1 MTRRTARLTTLGAT
15 VTGAMLWPIASSAQ
29 IQAAPGQTFAAP
41 ARSITISVSN
51 DLLYDTNVARGSD
64 DAAALR
70 GVKKEDVRTTAS
82 ADVDLVLPS
91 GGATF
96 TLAGAIGYTAY
107 ARNERLDR
115 ERIDLTGGADLPV
128 AFCRLA
134 PRARFARWQTALE
147 DLSIDLPAA
156 RSTENVQTTASGEA
170 ALSCGPE
177 IGLRSA
183 AFISYADTK
192 NSALTRRAQNV
203 QTLGYG
209 AGLSYANPSVGLIT
223 LFAARR
229 DFTYDSR
236 QDAGLPLPLEFSVTR
251 AGVKVDRRLGTRLQL
266 VASISHADTRL
277 PAGIR
282 AGRDL
287 DGVNWSL
294 AATLRIGERL
304 LFVLESERAIDSS
317 IGYFANF
324 VRTSSYGGSLT
335 YALSPFVHV
344 GATLSRRARAF
355 QVDAAQPAFALTA
368 DTIDEAAVRLDYARR
383 RIRLR
388 LNASYQRRDADRD
401 LYDYE
406 AALLSASV
414 SYFLKN

>member
-1 MTRRTARLTTLGAT
+1 
-15 VTGAMLWPIASSAQ
+15 MLWPIASSAQ
-29 IQAAPGQTFAAP
+29 IQATPRRTFAAP

-91 GGATF
+91 DGATF

-107 ARNERLDR
+107 ARNKRLDR
-115 ERIDLTGGADLPV
+115 EHIDLTGGADLPV
-128 AFCRLA
+128 AFCRLT
-134 PRARFARWQTALE
+134 PQARFARWQSALE

-156 RSTENVQTTASGEA
+156 QSTENVQTTGSGEA

-177 IGLRSA
+177 IGLRPA
-183 AFISYADTK
+183 AFISYADTR
-192 NSALTRRAQNV
+192 NSALSRRVQNV

-229 DFTYDSR
+229 DFTYDNR
-236 QDAGLPLPLEFSVTR
+236 QDAGSPLPLEFSVTR

-287 DGVNWSL
+287 GGVNWSL

-304 LFVLESERAIDSS
+304 LFVLDSERAIDSS
-317 IGYFANF
+317 VGYFANF
-324 VRTSSYGGSLT
+324 VLKSSYGGSLT
-335 YALSPFVHV
+335 YALSPSVHV

-355 QVDAAQPAFALTA
+355 QVDAAQQGLALTA